1 MQLLQGDEPKI
12 TNADDEEFG
21 VGQELDDLA
30 AIPAVESDNEDN
42 VIKEV

>member
-12 TNADDEEFG
+12 TIADDEEFG
-21 VGQELDDLA
+21 SGKELDDLA
-30 AIPAVESDNEDN
+30 ADSAVESDDEDN